1 MDDLAVGRLLR
12 LARSRRR
19 LRQAVVAR
27 IAGVHQGTVS
37 LAERGQVG
45 ALTIRTTRAIAAALE
60 IGLQFE
66 PRSRGPALDRLRDAG
81 HAAAVEAVA
90 AELARHGWD
99 VLIEVGFSRYGER
112 GSVDVIGWRAT
123 ECALLIVEVK
133 TSLVDLQATLGAI
146 DRKRRIVPGELSRE
160 RGWRP
165 TAIGVALVV
174 VDSSTARDVV
184 TPPSIDLRLRVSKPD
199 RRDASLAGEPD
210 RRPSRP
216 VVSPI
221 YAQGSYYGTNRV
233 VASAPGRFAG
243 PAAPLL
249 STTRAAQPRDATPAA
264 RGPT

>member
-1 MDDLAVGRLLR
+1 
-12 LARSRRR
+12 
-19 LRQAVVAR
+19 
-27 IAGVHQGTVS
+27 
-37 LAERGQVG
+37 VG

-146 DRKRRIVPGELSRE
+146 DRKRRIVPGELHVNEDGGR
-160 RGWRP
+160 
-165 TAIGVALVV
+165 
-174 VDSSTARDVV
+174 
-184 TPPSIDLRLRVSKPD
+184 PPS
-199 RRDASLAGEPD
+199 ASPSSWWT
-210 RRPSRP
+210 RRPHGTWLPRHRSIFDSAFPSRT
-216 VVSPI
+216 VAMRHWLESPT
-221 YAQGSYYGTNRV
+221 GD
-233 VASAPGRFAG
+233 
-243 PAAPLL
+243 L
-249 STTRAAQPRDATPAA
+249 
-264 RGPT
+264 RGPTGALRGLWFLRPTRRVRTTGRIESSPALPGASRVRPRRS

>member
-1 MDDLAVGRLLR
+1 MPVRHDRPVDDLAVGRLLR

-19 LRQAVVAR
+19 LRQADVAR
-27 IAGVHQGTVS
+27 IAGIHQGTVS
-37 LAERGQVG
+37 LAERGQLS
-45 ALTIRTTRAIAAALE
+45 ALTVRTTRAIAAALQ

-66 PRSRGPALDRLRDAG
+66 PRWRGPALDRLRDAG

-165 TAIGVALVV
+165 AAIGVALVV

-184 TPPSIDLRLRVSKPD
+184 TRHRSIFDS
-199 RRDASLAGEPD
+199 AF
-210 RRPSRP
+210 PSRT
-216 VVSPI
+216 VAVRHWLESPTG
-221 YAQGSYYGTNRV
+221 ALRGLWFLRPTHRV
-233 VASAPGRFAG
+233 RTTGRIESSPALPGASRV
-243 PAAPLL
+243 
-249 STTRAAQPRDATPAA
+249 RPR
-264 RGPT
+264 RS